1 MLMRAYRNGRIKC
14 LPPRVVDFRT
24 FLDEFGAHSPG
35 ALEELRKRVSNASRQ
50 VEKRER

>member
-1 MLMRAYRNGRIKC
+1 LIRVYRNEKKKHS
-14 LPPRVVDFRT
+14 PPRVVDFRT